1 MATRLPPNF
10 SPFFEGNQL
19 EVGCLDVKPRIRI
32 PQNPEVLEDGLGKG
46 NQGFRNAG
54 MQGCRHRRFGEG
66 ARNVLFV
73 GRVGG

>member
-32 PQNPEVLEDGLGKG
+32 PQNPEVFEDGLGKG
-46 NQGFRNAG
+46 NQGFRDAG
-54 MQGCRHRRFGEG
+54 TGVWER
-66 ARNVLFV
+66 
-73 GRVGG
+73 GRGMCFSWGGLVVRSGL

>member
-19 EVGCLDVKPRIRI
+19 EVGCLDVKPRIRS
-32 PQNPEVLEDGLGKG
+32 PQNPEVFEDGLGKG
-46 NQGFRNAG
+46 NKGCRDAG
-54 MQGCRHRRFGEG
+54 MQAREGWRG

>member
-32 PQNPEVLEDGLGKG
+32 PQNPEVFEDGLGKG

-54 MQGCRHRRFGEG
+54 MQGCRDAGTGGLER
-66 ARNVLFV
+66 
-73 GRVGG
+73 GRGMCFS